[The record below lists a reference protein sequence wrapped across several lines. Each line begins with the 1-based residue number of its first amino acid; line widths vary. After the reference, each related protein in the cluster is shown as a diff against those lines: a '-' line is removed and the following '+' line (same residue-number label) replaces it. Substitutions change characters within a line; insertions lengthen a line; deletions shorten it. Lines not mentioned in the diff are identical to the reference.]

1 VLRSCPRERLRWVL
15 DHSRLD
21 ASPSQASGCFWM
33 AHRSPSPNEWSIPH
47 GLLHRYTRQRC
58 RSCCEMTKSAIEN
71 QESSPDVPPHVN
83 LFYCMGL
90 VSNSVVRLVSLW
102 LLQLVVRWSISG
114 LLLSGNVS
122 REGIDWAISIVIYG
136 TRVMPDA
143 FYRTGCSECIDMTSI
158 PTAVRYSVL

>member
-1 VLRSCPRERLRWVL
+1 
-15 DHSRLD
+15 
-21 ASPSQASGCFWM
+21 
-33 AHRSPSPNEWSIPH
+33 
-47 GLLHRYTRQRC
+47 
-58 RSCCEMTKSAIEN
+58 MTKSAIEN

-90 VSNSVVRLVSLW
+90 VVNSVVRLASLW

-136 TRVMPDA
+136 TRVTPNA
-143 FYRTGCSECIDMTSI
+143 FYRTGCSECIDMIAMLTARRYYLFYWPSGGNSLTFSPSVIAHRIVDALLNSSYSTS
-158 PTAVRYSVL
+158 TTR